1 MLHGNSY
8 ESVINW
14 RSFFRDNRYYEKI
27 GKNEPIDI
35 TDDLPFEIPE
45 TWTWIRF
52 NEIFEIRN
60 GFTPLKSNKEFWT
73 NGTIPWFTIE
83 DKHIQ
88 GEIITDTVKK
98 INQKCV
104 TNERIVP
111 ANSVLLCCTASI
123 GEVVFTKIPLTSN
136 QQFNGIS
143 IRKDYNDIL
152 FPLFVFEFCKTL
164 KEKLIS
170 MATSTTFGFV
180 SVKKI
185 SSLFMPVPP
194 LKEQERIVKRIEE
207 LMPLVDEYA
216 RLEAKDKELDDKLPG
231 MLKQSILQYAM
242 EGKLIKQNPDDEPA
256 SVLLERIKMEK
267 ERLIKEGKIK
277 RDKNETLIVQDDDK
291 NYYENLPQNW
301 CLCRLDDLAI
311 YKKGPFGSSLT
322 KSMFVNERTPKRVK
336 VYEQKNAIQKNAFI
350 GDYYITYEKYLTMR
364 SFEVFPNEIIVS
376 CAGTIGE
383 IYLLPPNAPQ
393 GIINQAL
400 MKVSLINE
408 SVLDYFKELLYYSL
422 QKLAGDSKG
431 TAIKNIP
438 PFEILKPF
446 LIKLPPLKEQNRIL
460 NKMEYIKSLINS
472 VFIC

>member
-1 MLHGNSY
+1 MTP
-8 ESVINW
+8 
-14 RSFFRDNRYYEKI
+14 FFPDNRYYEKI
-27 GKNEPIDI
+27 GKNEPVDI

-52 NEIFEIRN
+52 NETFEIRN

-88 GEIITDTVKK
+88 GEIISDTIKK
-98 INQKCV
+98 INQICV

-143 IRKDYNDIL
+143 VKKDYNGII

-185 SSLFMPVPP
+185 SSLFMPLPP
-194 LKEQERIVKRIEE
+194 LEEQERIVKRIEE

-216 RLEAKDKELDDKLPG
+216 RLETKDKELDDKLPG

-242 EGKLIKQNPDDEPA
+242 EGKLVKQNPDDEPA
-256 SVLLERIKMEK
+256 SVLLERIKIEK

-277 RDKNETLIVQDDDK
+277 RDKNETLIIQDDDK
-291 NYYENLPQNW
+291 NYYENLPVRYVITSLSDAGIWRSGSTPLRSNKDYYNGNILW
-301 CLCRLDDLAI
+301 IKTGELNNAYVYNSVEKITDLALKECSLPI
-311 YKKGPFGSSLT
+311 QNIGNILIAMYGATIGKLAIVGTPLTTNQACCGCQPFNGIHNEFLFYYLMANKK
-322 KSMFVNERTPKRVK
+322 K
-336 VYEQKNAIQKNAFI
+336 FI
-350 GDYYITYEKYLTMR
+350 DSGEGGAQPNISREK
-364 SFEVFPNEIIVS
+364 IVS
-376 CAGTIGE
+376 YPFILMPTNEQIKIANKIKN
-383 IYLLPPNAPQ
+383 LFA
-393 GIINQAL
+393 IIN
-400 MKVSLINE
+400 
-408 SVLDYFKELLYYSL
+408 
-422 QKLAGDSKG
+422 
-431 TAIKNIP
+431 
-438 PFEILKPF
+438 
-446 LIKLPPLKEQNRIL
+446 
-460 NKMEYIKSLINS
+460 
-472 VFIC
+472 